1 MNQAMKQFFNIQQ
14 NSIVPTSVNVIEGN
28 KYMYECE
35 TFFSV
40 DYKTGFGGEFGVQG
54 DRVDKSALGWE
65 HHEDLNKH
73 ESQTDYAKGFGGKF
87 GVQTDRIDKNAHT
100 FEEEPGVVGSTYQ
113 KTRPDGKG
121 MTWSV
126 VDAF

>member
-54 DRVDKSALGWE
+54 DRFG
-65 HHEDLNKH
+65 
-73 ESQTDYAKGFGGKF
+73 DYSSVRQPVEA
-87 GVQTDRIDKNAHT
+87 
-100 FEEEPGVVGSTYQ
+100 VGSERQ
-113 KTRPDGKG
+113 GSCVPL
-121 MTWSV
+121 SV
-126 VDAF
+126 NVRLASLLQH